1 MIDTILLNLSNSKL
15 FSGSLML
22 LTNIGGKYLML
33 EFPNNIEKIFLNN
46 FLLRYLVLFSIL
58 FVATRDIKISILL
71 SLLFFIVI
79 KYLVNEKSTFCLIS
93 EKKNEK
99 KITEDE
105 YKNAKEIILKYDKD
119 KELRNI

>member
-15 FSGSLML
+15 FSGCLML
-22 LTNIGGKYLML
+22 LTNVGGKYLMM
-33 EFPNNIEKIFLNN
+33 EFPNNIEKIFSNN

-79 KYLVNEKSTFCLIS
+79 KYLLNEKSSFCLIS
-93 EKKNEK
+93 EKNEK
-99 KITEDE
+99 KITDDE
-105 YKNAKEIILKYDKD
+105 YKKAKDIILKYDQD
-119 KELRNI
+119 KKIA